1 MGITATTKNGKHY
14 GIVFHAGREVF
25 RTPGYVTKAMALADA
40 RCWVAF
46 NDKGETME
54 EIVQDTDTFET
65 REKYSQR
72 AVIVS
77 PERMR
82 AAIANARQ
90 HGVTVSVMTGERGR
104 KYINIHNGGSSY
116 GRYFYM
122 S

>member
-1 MGITATTKNGKHY
+1 
-14 GIVFHAGREVF
+14 
-25 RTPGYVTKAMALADA
+25 
-40 RCWVAF
+40 
-46 NDKGETME
+46 ME

-104 KYINIHNGGSSY
+104 RYINIHNGGSSY

>member
-1 MGITATTKNGKHY
+1 MDITVRISNGRY
-14 GIVFHAGREVF
+14 CGQVRDGR
-25 RTPGYVTKAMALADA
+25 RLMHHTPGYLTKAMALADA
-40 RCWVAF
+40 KCWVAF
-46 NDKGETME
+46 NDRGETME

-104 KYINIHNGGSSY
+104 RYINIHNGGSSY

>member
-1 MGITATTKNGKHY
+1 MDITVR
-14 GIVFHAGREVF
+14 ISSGRYCGQV
-25 RTPGYVTKAMALADA
+25 RDGRRLMHHTPGYLTEAMALADA
-40 RCWVAF
+40 KCWVAF
-46 NDKGETME
+46 NDRGETME

-90 HGVTVSVMTGERGR
+90 YGVTVSVMTGERGR
-104 KYINIHNGGSSY
+104 RYINIHNGGSSY